1 MHKHVPY
8 WFYQSLTELGLN
20 SYNKFVRSNPYCT
33 EGRNHYEANIC
44 QRERICQGK
53 RLEGLGRPKILP
65 AVFRT
70 AGRDADSGTLQKG
83 REDRRLRGVHPHI
96 YPFDGQVFEDSHRQK
111 RRSLIALPILPG
123 GDSLTAVPLRAF
135 LF

>member
-1 MHKHVPY
+1 MA
-8 WFYQSLTELGLN
+8 G
-20 SYNKFVRSNPYCT
+20 YNCFVGYNLCHI

-65 AVFRT
+65 AIFRT

-83 REDRRLRGVHPHI
+83 GEDRRLRGVHPHI
-96 YPFDGQVFEDSHRQK
+96 YPFDGEVFEDSHRKK
-111 RRSLIALPILPG
+111 RRSLIALSILPG
-123 GDSLTAVPLRAF
+123 GDSLTAVSLRAF